1 MMTEKK
7 TIKMEEEGMPGVT
20 DSIPCSVFPRAVAQ
34 PRLAGHD
41 LQQHEAGAVAVEIS
55 LKLKYVCEKKVEHLL
70 LVHLTALWHI
80 PSLYLPSFSFSR

>member
-7 TIKMEEEGMPGVT
+7 TIKMEEQGMPGVT

-34 PRLAGHD
+34 PRLAG
-41 LQQHEAGAVAVEIS
+41 HEAGAVAVEIS